1 MNLQQIQETLHFA
14 SALLQYPTEEWRESF
29 PDFRQEAAD
38 IEDEIIKSFF
48 LQLLDHLETN
58 NLDDLQQIYVQTFD
72 FGKKTN
78 LYLTYVQYGEE
89 RERGPILLQLKKVYE
104 KAGFFLNE
112 NELPDYLPAMLEFS
126 AMVTPE
132 TSQEVVGPYL
142 GSIQKI
148 GEELSMMN
156 SPYASVLN
164 AILYAFEHM
173 GLKNNG

>member
-1 MNLQQIQETLHFA
+1 MNLQEVQETLQFA
-14 SALLQYPTEEWRESF
+14 SVLLQYPTEEWRESF
-29 PDFRQEAAD
+29 PDFRLEASD
-38 IEDEIIKSFF
+38 LEDEIIKSFF
-48 LQLLDHLETN
+48 IQFLDQMDQF
-58 NLDDLQQIYVQTFD
+58 NLDDLQQTYVQTFD

-126 AMVTPE
+126 AMVNPE
-132 TSQEVVGPYL
+132 IVQEVVGTYL

-148 GEELSMMN
+148 GEELNTMS
-156 SPYASVLN
+156 SPYASILH
-164 AILYAFEHM
+164 AIVRAFEHM
-173 GLKNNG
+173 GITK